1 MNILT
6 AEKIS
11 KAYSQRE
18 LLKEASF
25 HIQEREKIG
34 VIGVNGMG
42 KSTLLKILAGE
53 EFLDEGEVITGN
65 GIRIGYLPQSPS
77 FQKGFTILEAA
88 LQKKEDKVTD
98 LSLESEAKALLYQ
111 LGFIDLE
118 KGVEDLSGGQKKRL
132 ALAGLLLGDW
142 DILLLDEPTNHLD
155 EATSEW
161 LENYLIKY
169 KGALVMI
176 THDRYFLD
184 RVSTRIVEVENGKI
198 YSYPGNY
205 SSYLSLKEERQNSAL
220 ATQRKRK
227 SLLRTE
233 LEWLSRGARARSTKQ
248 KAHIQRIEKMQAIK
262 DIEQTQSL
270 EMNSLASRMGKK
282 TIILE
287 NISKSFGEKSYIRDY
302 SYIFLKNDRIG
313 YIGPNGCGKST
324 LMKIIYGLYKADE
337 GSIEYGQTIKIGY
350 FSQENEMLDENLKA
364 IEYIKEGAEF
374 IRTKDG
380 LVSASNMME
389 RFLFDGTMQW
399 TLIGKLSGGEKRRL
413 YLLRILME
421 APNVLILDEPTNDLD
436 IQTLRILEEYL
447 DSFDGIVL
455 VVSHDRYFLDRV
467 VRRIFAFEKDG
478 NLRQFEGGYSDYL
491 AEKKENEE
499 KEERSVKVKKEKS
512 SQKRVNVRN
521 KIKFTYME
529 QREFEGIEEEIEK
542 LELRLS
548 EIEKESLQNASDYG
562 KLNELQKEQEDLQAQ
577 LDYKMDRWV
586 YLNNL
591 AEEIEKQKK

>member
-287 NISKSFGEKSYIRDY
+287 NISKSFGEKSYIKDY

-324 LMKIIYGLYKADE
+324 LMKIIYGLYQADE

-499 KEERSVKVKKEKS
+499 KEERSAKVKKEKS